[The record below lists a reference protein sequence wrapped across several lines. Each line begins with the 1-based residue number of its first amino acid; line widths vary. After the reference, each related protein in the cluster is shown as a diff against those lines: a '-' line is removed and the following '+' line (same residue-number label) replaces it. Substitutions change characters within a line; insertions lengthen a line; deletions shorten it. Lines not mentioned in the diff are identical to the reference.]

1 MAKRP
6 LRALQVEVTSRCTR
20 RCTVCARAACAGS
33 WLEGDLD
40 EALWRRLVPDLR
52 LVDHLHLQGW
62 GEPLLHPR
70 LPAMV
75 AEAQAAGCRVG
86 LTTNGDLLPAAQEW
100 VLAGPPDLLAVSVAG
115 ADAANR
121 RLRDGALTSD
131 VLAAVAELAAR
142 RASRRRPRLHLSYLL
157 TRDGAADLEA
167 VVRAAA
173 AAGVD
178 AVLVN
183 HLDVVPTAALA
194 PLAAWGPDG
203 VPPGVGEALAAAVAA
218 ARRARLELRLPALAA
233 EERLVCDLDPR
244 RILSVRWD
252 GRVAP
257 CVHLNL
263 PIGGPVTRWTADGP
277 LELEPPVL
285 GRLGEARLAEILAGD
300 RYRGFVAPFARRMAA
315 DAHYREWGLLPSG
328 WGVVGVADLD
338 RAWAELERA
347 LAASPFPTACAGC
360 PKAAGW

>member
-20 RCTVCARAACAGS
+20 RCTVCARTAYAGS

-52 LVDHLHLQGW
+52 LVAHLHLQGW

-75 AEAQAAGCRVG
+75 VEAQAAGCRVG

-100 VLAGPPDLLAVSVAG
+100 ILAAPPDLLAVSVAG
-115 ADAANR
+115 GDDLNR
-121 RLRDGALTSD
+121 RLRDGALTGD

-142 RASRRRPRLHLSYLL
+142 RSSRRRPRLHLSYLL

-167 VVRAAA
+167 VVGAAA

-183 HLDVVPTAALA
+183 HLDVVPSAALA
-194 PLAAWGPDG
+194 ELAAWGPDG
-203 VPPGVGEALAAAVAA
+203 VPPGVGEAFAAAAAA
-218 ARRARLELRLPALAA
+218 ARRARLELRLPAAA
-233 EERLVCDLDPR
+233 PEERLVCDLDPR

-263 PIGGPVTRWTADGP
+263 PIDGRIARWTADGP

-285 GRLGEARLAEILAGD
+285 GRLGEAGLADILAGD
-300 RYRGFVAPFARRMAA
+300 AYREFVAPFERRMAA
-315 DAHYREWGLLPSG
+315 DAHYRQWGLLPSG

-338 RAWAELERA
+338 RAWAELERG
-347 LAASPFPTACAGC
+347 LAASPFPRACGGC
-360 PKAAGW
+360 PKVVGW

>member
-1 MAKRP
+1 VARRP

-20 RCTVCARAACAGS
+20 RCTVCARTAYAGR

-40 EALWRRLVPDLR
+40 EGLWRRLVPDLR

-75 AEAQAAGCRVG
+75 AEAQSAGCRVG
-86 LTTNGDLLPAAQEW
+86 LTTNGDLLSAAMDW
-100 VLAGPPDLLAVSVAG
+100 IVTAPPDLLAVSVAG
-115 ADAANR
+115 GDELDR
-121 RLRDGALTSD
+121 RLRDGAPASE
-131 VLAAVAELAAR
+131 VLAALAGLAAR

-157 TRDGAADLEA
+157 TRDGAGDLEG

-173 AAGVD
+173 AAGAD

-183 HLDVVPTAALA
+183 HLDVVPTADLA

-203 VPPGVGEALAAAVAA
+203 VSPEVGEALARAAAA
-218 ARRARLELRLPALAA
+218 ARRARIELRLPALAS

-263 PIGGPVTRWTADGP
+263 PVDGPLTRWTAEGR

-285 GRLGEARLAEILAGD
+285 GRLGEASLAEILAGD
-300 RYRGFVAPFARRMAA
+300 RYRGFAAPFERRMAA
-315 DAHYREWGLLPSG
+315 DAHYREWGLLASG

-338 RAWAELERA
+338 RAWAELERG
-347 LAASPFPTACAGC
+347 LAASPFPPACAAC